1 MLNDGHWHGIEE
13 IRLKMHLEE
22 KQVQQIVE
30 FLKAYNFIVTEET
43 RKEIRL
49 EDSAR
54 KFLTQRVNS

>member
-1 MLNDGHWHGIEE
+1 
-13 IRLKMHLEE
+13 MHLEE

-54 KFLTQRVNS
+54 KFLAQRVNS